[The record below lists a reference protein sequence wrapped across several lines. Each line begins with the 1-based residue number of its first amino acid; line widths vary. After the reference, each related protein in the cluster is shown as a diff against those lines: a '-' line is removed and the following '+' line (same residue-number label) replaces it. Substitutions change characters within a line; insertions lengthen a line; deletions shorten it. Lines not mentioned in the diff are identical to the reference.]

1 MTRDVDRRKFLKLAG
16 SAGGAAMLAGCAGGD
31 GTPTPTST
39 PSDGDDD
46 DGTATPSDGTET
58 PGDIGREL
66 PSDLAEPGNRE
77 EYLQRANLVLNVEA
91 PWIFLNRQYSVYGK
105 STRVDWTARADET
118 IEGYA
123 IEPTEG
129 SSVTITQSQ
138 MDSGLDPHDHR
149 ETPTQNIVTQTYEGL
164 LGRDAD
170 GRIVNELATG
180 YERSGD
186 AEVTFELRSGVSF
199 HSGDSL
205 TAEDAAYSINR
216 IVQSDVGGL
225 ESPQSD
231 QLAGVTGAEAGSDST
246 VVVSTDGF
254 NPTVFALFA
263 SYCDIVNQSWMESN
277 DAAYINSNMNG
288 TGPFQLETYEQ
299 DVQVV
304 YSSYG
309 DYWRDAAPA
318 DELTIQA
325 AGEAST
331 RVNQLLSDETDI
343 IVNVPPQSISQVQSA
358 DNAEIAATAS
368 TRVIYNAMVYN
379 AEPFDS
385 VEFRQAMNYAV
396 DMESI
401 VENILSGF
409 ADVTSQPTLEN
420 FTGHNTEIDPYPY
433 DPDQAE
439 ALVEASGYSGAE
451 ITLHTPVGR
460 YLQDVEIAQA
470 VVGYIDELP
479 NVSAEVQQRDFGN
492 LAGELLDGD
501 ITTGPDFYLIG
512 WGNTTFD
519 ASQTIIPLLTTDG
532 ALTSYSNEQVDEL
545 INTAQSRIE

>member
-1 MTRDVDRRKFLKLAG
+1 MSRDVDRRKFLKLAG
-16 SAGGAAMLAGCAGGD
+16 SAGGAAMLAGCAGGGD
-31 GTPTPTST
+31 GTPTPGDTEEPGST
-39 PSDGDDD
+39 DEPS
-46 DGTATPSDGTET
+46 GTET

-66 PSDLAEPGNRE
+66 PSDLPEPEDRE
-77 EYLQRANLVLNVEA
+77 EYLQRTNQVLNVEA

-105 STRVDWTARADET
+105 SSRVEWTARADET
-118 IEGYA
+118 IKGYA
-123 IEPTEG
+123 IEPTDG
-129 SSVTITQSQ
+129 GTVTITQSQ
-138 MDSGLDPHDHR
+138 MDAGLDPHDHR

-170 GRIVNELATG
+170 GRTVNELATG

-199 HSGDSL
+199 HSGDSF

-216 IVQSDVGGL
+216 IVQPDVGGL

-231 QLAGVTGAEAGSDST
+231 QLAGVTGAEADGDST

-263 SYCDIVNQSWMESN
+263 SYCDIVNMSWMESN
-277 DAAYINSNMNG
+277 DAAYINSNMDG
-288 TGPFQLETYEQ
+288 TGPFELDTYEQ

-304 YSSYG
+304 YTRYD

-318 DELTIQA
+318 DELIIQA

-331 RVNQLLSDETDI
+331 RVNQLLSDETDV
-343 IVNVPPQSISQVQSA
+343 IVNVPPQSISQVQNA
-358 DNAEIAATAS
+358 DNASIAATPS
-368 TRVIYNAMVYN
+368 TRVIYNAMKYN
-379 AEPFDS
+379 VEPFDS

-420 FTGHNTEIDPYPY
+420 FTGYNPDLDPYPY
-433 DPDQAE
+433 DPEQAE

-460 YLQDVEIAQA
+460 YLQDLEIAQA

-492 LAGELLDGD
+492 LAGELTDGD
-501 ITTGPDFYLIG
+501 LSTSPDFYLIG

-532 ALTSYSNEQVDEL
+532 ALTSYSNEQVDSL
-545 INTAQSRIE
+545 MNSAQSRIE

>member
-343 IVNVPPQSISQVQSA
+343 IVNVPPQSISQVQGA

>member
-1 MTRDVDRRKFLKLAG
+1 MSRDVDRRKFLKLAG
-16 SAGGAAMLAGCAGGD
+16 SAGGAAMLAGCAGGGD
-31 GTPTPTST
+31 GTPTPGDTEEPGST
-39 PSDGDDD
+39 DEPS
-46 DGTATPSDGTET
+46 GTET
-58 PGDIGREL
+58 PGDVGREL
-66 PSDLAEPGNRE
+66 PSDLPEPEDRE
-77 EYLQRANLVLNVEA
+77 EYLQRTNQVLNVEA

-105 STRVDWTARADET
+105 SSRVEWTARADET
-118 IEGYA
+118 IKGYA
-123 IEPTEG
+123 IEPTDG
-129 SSVTITQSQ
+129 GTVTITQSQ
-138 MDSGLDPHDHR
+138 MDAGLDPHDHR

-170 GRIVNELATG
+170 GRTVNELATG

-199 HSGDSL
+199 HSGDSF

-216 IVQSDVGGL
+216 IVQPDVGGL

-231 QLAGVTGAEAGSDST
+231 QLAGVTGAEADGDST

-263 SYCDIVNQSWMESN
+263 SYCDIVNMSWMESN
-277 DAAYINSNMNG
+277 DAAYINSNMDG
-288 TGPFQLETYEQ
+288 TGPFELDTYEQ

-304 YSSYG
+304 YTRYD

-318 DELTIQA
+318 DELIIQA

-331 RVNQLLSDETDI
+331 RVNQLLSDETDV
-343 IVNVPPQSISQVQSA
+343 IVNVPPQSISQVQNA
-358 DNAEIAATAS
+358 DNASIAATPS
-368 TRVIYNAMVYN
+368 TRVIYNAMKYN
-379 AEPFDS
+379 VEPFDS

-420 FTGHNTEIDPYPY
+420 FTGYNPDLDPYPY
-433 DPDQAE
+433 DPEQAE

-460 YLQDVEIAQA
+460 YLQDLEIAQA

-492 LAGELLDGD
+492 LAGELTDGD
-501 ITTGPDFYLIG
+501 LSTSPDFYLIG

-532 ALTSYSNEQVDEL
+532 ALTSYSNEQVDSL
-545 INTAQSRIE
+545 MNSAQSRIE

>member
-343 IVNVPPQSISQVQSA
+343 IVNVPSA

>member
-16 SAGGAAMLAGCAGGD
+16 SAGGAAMLAGCTGGD

-39 PSDGDDD
+39 PGDGDD
-46 DGTATPSDGTET
+46 DGTATPSDGTPT

-66 PSDLAEPGNRE
+66 PNDLAEPGTRE

-105 STRVDWTARADET
+105 SSRIEWSARADET
-118 IEGYA
+118 IDAYTA
-123 IEPTEG
+123 VPQDSD

-149 ETPTQNIVTQTYEGL
+149 ETPTDNIVRQAYEGL

-170 GRIVNELATG
+170 GKVVNELATG
-180 YERSGD
+180 FERSGE

-199 HSGDSL
+199 HSGDSF

-216 IVQSDVGGL
+216 IVQSDVGDL

-231 QLAGVTGAEAGSDST
+231 QLAGVTGAETGSDST

-263 SYCDIVNQSWMESN
+263 TYCDIMNKSWVESN
-277 DAAYINSNMNG
+277 DAAFINSNMNG
-288 TGPFQLETYEQ
+288 TGPFQLDTYEQ

-304 YSSYG
+304 YASYD
-309 DYWRDAAPA
+309 DYWQDAAPA
-318 DELTIQA
+318 DSLIIQA
-325 AGEAST
+325 AGESST
-331 RVNQLLSDETDI
+331 RVNQLLSGETDI
-343 IVNVPPQSISQVQSA
+343 IVNVPPQSISQVQNSDDA
-358 DNAEIAATAS
+358 SIAATPS
-368 TRVIYNAMVYN
+368 TRVIYNAMIYN
-379 AEPFDS
+379 TEPFDS

-401 VENILSGF
+401 VENVLSGF
-409 ADVTSQPTLEN
+409 GGVSSQPTLEN
-420 FTGHNTEIDPYPY
+420 FTGYNSDIDPYPY
-433 DPDQAE
+433 DPEQAE
-439 ALVEASGYSGAE
+439 ALVEASGYAGAE

-460 YLQDVEIAQA
+460 YLKDLEIAQA
-470 VVGYIDELP
+470 VVGYIDELE
-479 NVSAEVQQRDFGN
+479 NVSAEVQQRDFGK

-501 ITTGPDFYLIG
+501 LSTSPDFYLIG
-512 WGNTTFD
+512 WGNATFD
-519 ASQTIIPLLTTDG
+519 ASQTIIPLLTSDG
-532 ALTSYSNEQVDEL
+532 ALTSYSNEQVDSL
-545 INTAQSRIE
+545 MDTAQSRIE

>member
-1 MTRDVDRRKFLKLAG
+1 
-16 SAGGAAMLAGCAGGD
+16 
-31 GTPTPTST
+31 
-39 PSDGDDD
+39 
-46 DGTATPSDGTET
+46 
-58 PGDIGREL
+58 
-66 PSDLAEPGNRE
+66 
-77 EYLQRANLVLNVEA
+77 
-91 PWIFLNRQYSVYGK
+91 VYGK

>member
-1 MTRDVDRRKFLKLAG
+1 MSRDIDRRKFLTLAG
-16 SAGGAAMLAGCAGGD
+16 SAGGAAMLAGCSSGD
-31 GTPTPTST
+31 GTPTPTSGET
-39 PSDGDDD
+39 DEPGDGD
-46 DGTATPSDGTET
+46 GNGDGTET

-66 PSDLAEPGNRE
+66 PSDLPDPTNRE

-170 GRIVNELATG
+170 GRTVNELATG

-199 HSGDSL
+199 HSGDSF

-216 IVQSDVGGL
+216 IVQSDVGDL

-318 DELTIQA
+318 DELIIQA

-331 RVNQLLSDETDI
+331 RVNQLLSDETDV
-343 IVNVPPQSISQVQSA
+343 IVNVPPQSISQVQGA
-358 DNAEIAATAS
+358 DNAEIAATPS

-420 FTGHNTEIDPYPY
+420 FVGHNTEIDPYPY

-439 ALVEASGYSGAE
+439 ALVEASGYAGAE

-501 ITTGPDFYLIG
+501 ISTGPDFYLIG

-519 ASQTIIPLLTTDG
+519 ASQTIIPLLTSDG
-532 ALTSYSNEQVDEL
+532 ALTSYSNERVDEL

>member
-1 MTRDVDRRKFLKLAG
+1 MSRDIDRRKFLTLAG
-16 SAGGAAMLAGCAGGD
+16 SAGGAAMLAGCSSGD
-31 GTPTPTST
+31 GTPTPTDGG
-39 PSDGDDD
+39 SDGDGDGGM
-46 DGTATPSDGTET
+46 DGTDTPA
-58 PGDIGREL
+58 DIGREL
-66 PSDLAEPGNRE
+66 PSDLPEPEDRE
-77 EYLQRANLVLNVEA
+77 GYLQRANHVLNVDA

-123 IEPTEG
+123 IEPTSG

-170 GRIVNELATG
+170 GRSVNELATG

-199 HSGDSL
+199 HSGDSF

-231 QLAGVTGAEAGSDST
+231 QLAGVTGAEAGGDST

-263 SYCDIVNQSWMESN
+263 SYCDIVNKSWMESN

-288 TGPFQLETYEQ
+288 TGPFQLATYEQ
-299 DVQVV
+299 DVEIV
-304 YSSYG
+304 YSSYD

-325 AGEAST
+325 AGESST
-331 RVNQLLSDETDI
+331 RVNQLLSDETDV
-343 IVNVPPQSISQVQSA
+343 IVNVPPQSISQIQGA
-358 DNAEIAATAS
+358 DNAEIAATPS

-385 VEFRQAMNYAV
+385 VQFRQAMNYAV

-420 FTGHNTEIDPYPY
+420 FVGYNSDLDPYPY

-439 ALVEASGYSGAE
+439 ALVEASGYAGAE

-460 YLQDVEIAQA
+460 YLKDLEIAQS
-470 VVGYIDELP
+470 VVGYIDDLD
-479 NVSAEVQQRDFGN
+479 NVSAEVRQRDFGN

-501 ITTGPDFYLIG
+501 ISTGPAFYLIG
-512 WGNTTFD
+512 WGNATFD
-519 ASQTIIPLLTTDG
+519 ASQTIIPLLTSDG
-532 ALTSYSNEQVDEL
+532 ALTSYSNERVDEL
-545 INTAQSRIE
+545 IDTAQSRIE